1 VNGDAVDVVPAT
13 GGNYVSILHGQCSA
27 DGRQRALGGRL
38 DRARGQEAWR
48 EEGHKEIIPEVKSK
62 GGNMGQ
68 VTNEQANLMLRLYE
82 DRREPKLREARDWFS
97 ANFHVKTQDDLMRV
111 CPPGSQ
117 GNLYMRMVLG
127 YWEMVASIVN
137 RGLIDEEFFFESNG
151 EQWAVW
157 EQVKPV
163 IGVWRAM
170 FSSPN
175 FLSNL
180 EEQSKR
186 LEAWREKRSPG
197 SNEAIRKVLA
207 QMQSATQTAKAQ
219 AAAS

>member
-1 VNGDAVDVVPAT
+1 MSGAT
-13 GGNYVSILHGQCSA
+13 I
-27 DGRQRALGGRL
+27 
-38 DRARGQEAWR
+38 E
-48 EEGHKEIIPEVKSK
+48 
-62 GGNMGQ
+62 Q
-68 VTNEQANLMLRLYE
+68 VNLMLKLY
-82 DRREPKLREARDWFS
+82 DARREAKLREARDWYG
-97 ANFHVKTQDDLMRV
+97 ANFHPQNVDEAMKL

-151 EQWAVW
+151 EQWAVF

-163 IGVWRAM
+163 LGAWRAM

-175 FLSNL
+175 FLANL
-180 EEQSKR
+180 EKQCNH

-207 QMQSATQTAKAQ
+207 QMQQASQAAKAQ
-219 AAAS
+219 AAGA